1 MNLFIAFFYFYPIY
15 AELKLE
21 VLFLRT
27 MLFRIIS
34 LALVLLFASAQVS
47 AQVNCPPNLPLSIV
61 GNTDYCI
68 GSPGAELSVNETY
81 DGYEWLPTAE
91 TNQNALLTAGNYQV
105 VVTHYTGCTD
115 TMAFEVS
122 QVSNPPQPT
131 IDVSGPT
138 QFCQG
143 ESVVLSVPTWY
154 PYYEWS
160 SGSVGDEITV
170 FASGTYNVSIE
181 DWIGCSSSSNSILVI
196 VDPLPTAAFSPNLNL
211 FDIQFNN
218 LSYDATD
225 YEWNFGDGAVS
236 TDFEPTHTYVTGG
249 VLPMYLVASNNCAS
263 DTAFLELQSVG
274 IDEQSDLLKH
284 RVYPNPSNGNFFIE
298 MNQEQTAPVQIS
310 IYGTTGQLVYDELI
324 NSEIGNANI
333 QVGELRNGVYFL
345 EIRVTESVYVER
357 LVITD

>member
-1 MNLFIAFFYFYPIY
+1 MPVY
-15 AELKLE
+15 AELKFD
-21 VLFLRT
+21 VLVLPA
-27 MLFRIIS
+27 MLFRIGS
-34 LALVLLFASAQVS
+34 LALILVFGSVQLF
-47 AQVNCPPNLPLSIV
+47 AQVNCPANLPLTLL

-91 TNQNALLTAGNYQV
+91 TNQNTVLTAGNYQV

-115 TMAFEVS
+115 TISFEVA

-131 IDVSGPT
+131 IDASGPI

-160 SGSVGDEITV
+160 SGSVSDEITA
-170 FASGTYNVSIE
+170 FESGTYNVSIE
-181 DWIGCSSSSNSILVI
+181 DWIGCSSSSNSIQVI

-225 YEWNFGDGAVS
+225 YEWSFGDGTIS
-236 TDFEPTHTYVTGG
+236 TDFEPTHIYPTGG
-249 VLPMYLVASNNCAS
+249 VLPMYLVASNNCGS

-274 IDEQSDLLKH
+274 IDEQSDLFNYK
-284 RVYPNPSNGNFFIE
+284 VYPNPSKGSFFIE
-298 MNQEQTAPVQIS
+298 MNQEQRFPVQVL
-310 IYGTTGQLVYDELI
+310 IYSTTGQLVYNELI
-324 NSEIGNANI
+324 NVEIGNAAI
-333 QVGELRNGVYFL
+333 HVEEFRNGVYFL
-345 EIRVTESVYVER
+345 EIRVEELVYVER
-357 LVITD
+357 LIITD

>member
-1 MNLFIAFFYFYPIY
+1 MS
-15 AELKLE
+15 
-21 VLFLRT
+21 
-27 MLFRIIS
+27 FRIVF
-34 LALVLLFASAQVS
+34 LALVLVLASAQLS
-47 AQVNCPPNLPLSIV
+47 AQVNCPPNLPLTIV

-68 GSPGAELSVNETY
+68 GSLGAELSVNETY

-91 TNQNALLTAGNYQV
+91 TSQNVLLTAGNYQV

-131 IDVSGPT
+131 IEVDGPT

-143 ESVVLSVPTWY
+143 ERVVLSVPTWY

-160 SGSVGDEITV
+160 SGSVSDEITI
-170 FASGTYNVSIE
+170 FESGTYNVSIE
-181 DWIGCSSSSNSILVI
+181 DWIGCSSSSNSIQVI

-225 YEWNFGDGAVS
+225 YKWNFGDGTVS
-236 TDFEPTHTYVTGG
+236 IDFEPTHTYTDGG
-249 VLPMYLVASNNCAS
+249 MLPMYLVASNNCGS

-274 IDEQSDLLKH
+274 IDEQSDLLKY
-284 RVYPNPSNGNFFIE
+284 RVYPNPSNGNFLIE
-298 MNQEQTAPVQIS
+298 MNQEQIVPVQVL
-310 IYGTTGQLVYDELI
+310 IYSFTGQLVYNELI
-324 NSEIGNANI
+324 NSEIGNATI
-333 QVGELRNGVYFL
+333 QVEELRNGVYFL
-345 EIRVTESVYVER
+345 EIRVEESVCVER